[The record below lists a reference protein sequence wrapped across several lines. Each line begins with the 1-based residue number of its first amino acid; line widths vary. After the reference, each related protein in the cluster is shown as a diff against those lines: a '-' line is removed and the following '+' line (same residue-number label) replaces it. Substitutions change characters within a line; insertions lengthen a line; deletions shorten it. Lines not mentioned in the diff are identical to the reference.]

1 MGLNKKVEAA
11 MNLQLQKELQSA
23 YVYLGMSAWC
33 ETQSLPGMASWLRR
47 QFEEEQ
53 VHAFKFFDFIIDRG
67 GNVELKD
74 LTGASVAYKSPLD
87 VFESALA
94 HEQAVTAAINDLY
107 AMAADERDFAS
118 QAWLDWFAQ
127 EQVEEEKQVT
137 QIVEDLKRA
146 GDRGADLLFIDA
158 RLGSRP
164 TDAAE

>member
-1 MGLNKKVEAA
+1 MALNKKVEAA
-11 MNLQLQKELQSA
+11 MNVQLQKELQSA

-33 ETQSLPGMASWLRR
+33 ETQNLPGMAAWLRR

-53 VHAFKFFDFIIDRG
+53 VHAFKFFDFIIDREG
-67 GNVELKD
+67 RVELQD
-74 LTGASVAYKSPLD
+74 LTGVSVTYKTPLN
-87 VFESALA
+87 VFETALE
-94 HEQAVTAAINDLY
+94 HERAVTAAINDLY
-107 AMAADERDFAS
+107 ALVADEKDFAS
-118 QAWLDWFAQ
+118 QAWLNWFAQ

-164 TDAAE
+164 AEPD